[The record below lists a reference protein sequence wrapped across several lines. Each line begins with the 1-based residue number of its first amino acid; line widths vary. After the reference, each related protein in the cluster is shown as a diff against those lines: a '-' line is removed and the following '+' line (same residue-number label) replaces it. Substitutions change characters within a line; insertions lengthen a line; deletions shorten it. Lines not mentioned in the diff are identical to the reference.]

1 MVVLLFLLPP
11 VLVELVDF
19 NSCVAL
25 LKQVKSLCVTTEQT
39 HWSRTERRDGN
50 TTGQT
55 HAGVTL

>member
-25 LKQVKSLCVTTEQT
+25 LKQVKCLCVTRKQT
-39 HWSRTERRDGN
+39 HLSRTERRDEDQ
-50 TTGQT
+50 TAQT
-55 HAGVTL
+55 HADVTL